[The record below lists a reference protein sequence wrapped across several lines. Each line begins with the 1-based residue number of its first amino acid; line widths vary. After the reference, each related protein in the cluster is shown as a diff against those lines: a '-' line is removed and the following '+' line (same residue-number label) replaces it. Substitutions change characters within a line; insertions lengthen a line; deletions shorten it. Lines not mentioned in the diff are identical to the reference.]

1 MLSGPGRA
9 RQKWGL
15 PGRSASC
22 TGAEVER
29 SIAQGPSPNAR
40 DPGLADAR
48 PGTGLTIVT
57 GLAIALLLFGIYLVS
72 NPDRTSYYNHFVW
85 QAEAFLDGRAAI
97 RYPVPPGRSGP
108 GNDQFQDVVPA
119 IGPHGEATGY
129 ALVPFPP
136 LPAVLLMPLV
146 AIWGLTTDAQLVAT
160 IIGTLDVAIA
170 FWVLGLLPIR
180 PRVRVATTLFLGL
193 GTVLWY
199 AAELGTTWFLAH
211 VVAVGFSLL
220 AIGLALEAD
229 PRSARDDD
237 GAADADRAADADH
250 EASGDPT
257 GDAARDPT
265 RAYGSSDD
273 GARAA
278 ARWGASLI
286 DGRQFLAGVLFGLAC
301 TARLT
306 VAFGAPFFVL
316 VGGGGGIVRRGTSAA
331 IGMALPIGALLLYTL
346 VTTGHLLHP
355 GYELLY
361 RAEAIGYPDL
371 GYRPD
376 WAIEDPR
383 YLVQHLPFALAGLPS
398 IFPPCDPGAVRGL
411 FNATCPSAVPRDIGM
426 GLFVTSPAW
435 LLALPAV
442 RRWGRN
448 RLVAGSLMAI
458 VAIAVVDL
466 MHFSQGWVQFGY
478 RFSNDYAPFA
488 IVLVALTLEA
498 AGRLRWIG
506 YLLIAASIAVNAWGV
521 LWGHVLG
528 W

>member
-29 SIAQGPSPNAR
+29 SIAQDPSPNAR

-48 PGTGLTIVT
+48 PGTGLTIGT

-85 QAEAFLDGRAAI
+85 QAEAFLDGRATI
-97 RYPVPPGRSGP
+97 RYPIPPGPSGP

-136 LPAVLLMPLV
+136 LPAVLLMPFV
-146 AIWGLTTDAQLVAT
+146 AIWGLATDAQLVAT

-220 AIGLALEAD
+220 AIGLAIGAD

-237 GAADADRAADADH
+237 EAHDDH
-250 EASGDPT
+250 PDDVTVAKPPSG
-257 GDAARDPT
+257 GL
-265 RAYGSSDD
+265 SS
-273 GARAA
+273 GP
-278 ARWGASLI
+278 I
-286 DGRQFLAGVLFGLAC
+286 DGRQFLAGLLFGLAC

-316 VGGGGGIVRRGTSAA
+316 VGGGGGTIRRGSSAA

-361 RAEAIGYPDL
+361 RAEAFGYPDL
-371 GYRPD
+371 GYQPA

-383 YLVQHLPFALAGLPS
+383 YLVQHLPFVLAGLPT
-398 IFPPCDPGAVRGL
+398 ILPPCDPGAIRGL
-411 FNATCPSAVPRDIGM
+411 FNAACPIAVPRDIGL

-435 LLALPAV
+435 LLALPAA
-442 RRWGRN
+442 RRWGWN
-448 RLVAGSLMAI
+448 RLVAGSVMAI

-488 IVLVALTLEA
+488 ILLVALTLEA
-498 AGRLRWIG
+498 AGRLRWVG

-521 LWGHVLG
+521 VWGHVLG